1 MCSFSLSLSNPTY
14 LGPFVVMLGGIKY
27 RPAAPT
33 LTQWPPTMKTA
44 LPPPIVTPL
53 RDDVGYRGCQVRL
66 SCRPVRL
73 QSQFLLR
80 RLGTVLDLKRKLA
93 RTFLQELFGEALLS
107 VSLSRLS
114 WAWSSVDDQTSP
126 VMKRAISM
134 KSDHS
139 IVHRCLGATR
149 FSSNVPVCVSFSM

>member
-1 MCSFSLSLSNPTY
+1 M
-14 LGPFVVMLGGIKY
+14 
-27 RPAAPT
+27 PT

-44 LPPPIVTPL
+44 LPPPSVTPL

-80 RLGTVLDLKRKLA
+80 RLGTVLDLKLKLA
-93 RTFLQELFGEALLS
+93 RTFLQEHFGEALLS
-107 VSLSRLS
+107 VSLSGFPGRGLP
-114 WAWSSVDDQTSP
+114 WTTKRSP

-139 IVHRCLGATR
+139 IVHRCLGATQ
-149 FSSNVPVCVSFSM
+149 FSSNVPFCVWFSCNYSCTSNICQRRFFVLCMRCLKHYH